1 MAEEFLTLMADLDD
15 ESQRILSGWYEKL
28 QVKGFNGVQTPGL
41 PFHISLACFSLDKE
55 QEVIEEMNELTDQFP
70 EIPVHMSHIGMFA
83 GGRVLF
89 AAPDMNPSD
98 LLQVRKAIKTETS
111 ENYPWTP
118 HCTIMIDDAAT
129 VQKALPILLENF
141 NPFVGKIT
149 RLHLCAVWPTREI
162 APASFKR

>member
-70 EIPVHMSHIGMFA
+70 EIPVHMSHICMFE

-98 LLQVRKAIKTETS
+98 LLKVRKAMKPETE
-111 ENYPWTP
+111 N
-118 HCTIMIDDAAT
+118 AR
-129 VQKALPILLENF
+129 
-141 NPFVGKIT
+141 FV
-149 RLHLCAVWPTREI
+149 
-162 APASFKR
+162 